1 MYLPEGQY
9 LVYTHRGAYELLDKF
24 YEAVFRQLPCR
35 LGDGYILEKYLN
47 SPADVAEEELI
58 TEVWVPID

>member
-1 MYLPEGQY
+1 
-9 LVYTHRGAYELLDKF
+9 VYTHRGAYELLDKF

-58 TEVWVPID
+58 TEVWIPI